1 MATPCGEGGDAL
13 LPAAVHELRRPQRDR
28 RRAPRHCQGAQ
39 GGTSTGEIIQ
49 TSVLDPDPLNF
60 NFFLCHQTS
69 QILGSILHI
78 IFNF

>member
-49 TSVLDPDPLNF
+49 ISVLDPGPFNF
-60 NFFLCHQTS
+60 NLLDPFYETDEKNQPKP
-69 QILGSILHI
+69 
-78 IFNF
+78 